1 MSTRSVGRTWSIAW
15 MLPPLASLVCAFFVP
30 GAAPGAVAAPSPNAQ
45 EITLVLQEY
54 SFTPKAI
61 TLRAGTPVKFVL
73 VNRGNRDHEFQVYPV
88 PQVSPQDWNSYAMTH
103 TYFKN
108 MGEIDVALP
117 GEAEIGMTALFK
129 VHVAPGARVTLW
141 FTPRAKGV
149 FEMASHD
156 PGQFEKGLKGT
167 VVVK

>member
-1 MSTRSVGRTWSIAW
+1 MGWMQRMIVLVTAALLVTSVALTA
-15 MLPPLASLVCAFFVP
+15 AAAFHAE
-30 GAAPGAVAAPSPNAQ
+30 G
-45 EITLVLQEY
+45 ITLVLREY

-61 TLRAGTPVKFVL
+61 TLQAGTPVKLVL
-73 VNRGNRDHEFQVYPV
+73 VNNGNRDHEFQVYPV
-88 PQVSPQDWNSYAMTH
+88 PKVPPHDWNSYAMTH
-103 TYFKN
+103 TYFKD

-117 GEAEIGMTALFK
+117 SQAEIGTTALFK
-129 VHVAPGARVTLW
+129 VHVAPGARVTIW

-156 PGQFEKGLKGT
+156 PGQFEQKMRGA